1 MILNFSDEK
10 EEVYC
15 FCTEA
20 MRGRSENHIVVTAN
34 AFDRAAIVVQC

>member
-10 EEVYC
+10 EEVHC

-20 MRGRSENHIVVTAN
+20 LRGRSENHIVVTAN
-34 AFDRAAIVVQC
+34 ASGRAAIAVQC